1 MICFAC
7 EQDNT
12 TIQNE
17 SLMFTFPY
25 NLSEPD
31 TIYELPPILKE
42 ISALSLSQD
51 NELICLQD
59 EDAVI
64 FTYNLDSN
72 IITNRFLFGKS
83 NDFEG
88 IEQVGETVYVLQS
101 NGTIKEVNNLGKDNQ
116 ETITHKTFL
125 SGKNDAEGL
134 GYDAETNSLLIA
146 CKGKAGESKVLKG
159 KKAVYRFDLNTKTL
173 ETEPVLLF
181 NKQTLYNYIESHDL
195 KELSF
200 KIKKKIPFNPSG
212 IAMHNG
218 FYYTIASYG
227 NMLIAT
233 DRAGNIQHIVKI
245 NKTLLPKPEGITFD
259 KNNRLIIASEAKSG
273 NGRIAVFSPK

>member
-181 NKQTLYNYIESHDL
+181 DKQTLYNYIESHDL